1 MGYSTPQ
8 EDFWAGDFG
17 DEYIKRN
24 RFPGLLAERTAHFG
38 RILQSIPGGVY
49 APLLNSGRTS
59 D

>member
-24 RFPGLLAERTAHFG
+24 RFPGLLAERTAHLA
-38 RILQSIPGGVY
+38 RILQSIIGFQNLVH
-49 APLLNSGRTS
+49 NQ
-59 D
+59 

>member
-1 MGYSTPQ
+1 MKYQTPQ

-24 RFPGLLAERTAHFG
+24 RYPGLLAKRTAHFAH
-38 RILQSIPGGVY
+38 ILRKIPGGVY
-49 APLLNSGRTS
+49 ALRLNSGRTS